1 MPGDYKGGWKS
12 PLSCPLVAGA
22 SRGILPGCRGERAA
36 TRSMTARSH
45 LIWCPKRRRALGD
58 AELRAW
64 VGETFRAIAEEFGF
78 AIDEL
83 AVEDDHVHLF
93 LEFPP
98 KYSVA
103 RVVGILKSIS
113 ASRAFRQF
121 PGLRARFW
129 SGELW
134 EDGYAVRTVG
144 DRVTADLI
152 RRYIKRHEQEQA
164 TNQPE
169 LF

>member
-1 MPGDYKGGWKS
+1 MTWRASSHAKYDGKYH
-12 PLSCPLVAGA
+12 LV
-22 SRGILPGCRGERAA
+22 
-36 TRSMTARSH
+36 
-45 LIWCPKRRRALGD
+45 WCPKRRRALSD
-58 AELRAW
+58 ADVRAY
-64 VGETFRAIAEEFGF
+64 VRETFQAIAEEFGF
-78 AIDEL
+78 WIEEL
-83 AVEDDHVHLF
+83 AIEEDHVHVF

-98 KYSVA
+98 KYAIA

-113 ASRAFRQF
+113 ASRTFHEF
-121 PGLRARFW
+121 PWLRRKFW

-152 RRYIKRHEQEQA
+152 RRYIKRHTEEQA

>member
-1 MPGDYKGGWKS
+1 MPWR
-12 PLSCPLVAGA
+12 A
-22 SRGILPGCRGERAA
+22 SSHAKYDCKY
-36 TRSMTARSH
+36 H
-45 LIWCPKRRRALGD
+45 LIWCPKRRRPLGD
-58 AELRAW
+58 ADVRAY
-64 VGETFRAIAEEFGF
+64 VETTFRAIAEEFGF
-78 AIDEL
+78 WIEEL
-83 AVEDDHVHLF
+83 AIESDHVHVF

-98 KYSVA
+98 KYAIA

-113 ASRAFRQF
+113 ASRTFREF
-121 PGLRARFW
+121 PSLRRKYW
-129 SGELW
+129 SDELW

-152 RRYIKRHEQEQA
+152 RRYIKRHTEEQA